1 MVFFIIAIRRKLF
14 ENYSLPCSAMHSK
27 YNRCCFLQFAC
38 AIIVLFKTFRR
49 EGFMKANCQFKAW
62 AHILNKYV
70 IIKNISDSTSISH
83 LLNQR
88 TLSLVSYSGSTWN
101 HSIQIVRFNWLTRR
115 LINHEHFSRVR
126 VFVTFCFILISILFY
141 ILYIFIWFYFT
152 SLYSLYYYF
161 ILFMLYFIS
170 FLIFW

>member
-1 MVFFIIAIRRKLF
+1 
-14 ENYSLPCSAMHSK
+14 MHSK

-38 AIIVLFKTFRR
+38 AIIALFKTFRR

-126 VFVTFCFILISILFY
+126 VFFTFYFILIFILFY
-141 ILYIFIWFYFT
+141 IYSIFLFDFILLRFILSIIILFY
-152 SLYSLYYYF
+152 LCF
-161 ILFMLYFIS
+161 ILFRSLYFDSKTYIL
-170 FLIFW
+170 FLHIYKKGQKLL